1 MFSCA
6 NHLLSVFHSIHLS
19 SMVVEEIWEKKS
31 TFMLFSADPEWLCV
45 VGTTTHKN
53 VCSKK

>member
-19 SMVVEEIWEKKS
+19 SMVVKEIWEKKS

-53 VCSKK
+53 VCSEK